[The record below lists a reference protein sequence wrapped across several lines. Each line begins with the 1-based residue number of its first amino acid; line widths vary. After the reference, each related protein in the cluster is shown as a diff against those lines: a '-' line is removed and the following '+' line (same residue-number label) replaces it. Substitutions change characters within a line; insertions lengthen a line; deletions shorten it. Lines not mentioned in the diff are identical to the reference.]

1 MSTVAGELTVL
12 RHLLQVVIIPPKWS
26 PDGKIPEMIEPFRY
40 NRFAENRLV
49 GEKAA
54 ASVGS

>member
-1 MSTVAGELTVL
+1 MVAEGT
-12 RHLLQVVIIPPKWS
+12 
-26 PDGKIPEMIEPFRY
+26 PEMIKPFRY
-40 NRFAENRLV
+40 NRFMENRLV

>member
-1 MSTVAGELTVL
+1 
-12 RHLLQVVIIPPKWS
+12 
-26 PDGKIPEMIEPFRY
+26 MIEPFRY

>member
-1 MSTVAGELTVL
+1 MVKASPASGYNTAQMVAN
-12 RHLLQVVIIPPKWS
+12 
-26 PDGKIPEMIEPFRY
+26 GKTPEMIEPFRY

>member
-1 MSTVAGELTVL
+1 
-12 RHLLQVVIIPPKWS
+12 
-26 PDGKIPEMIEPFRY
+26 MIEPFRY
-40 NRFAENRLV
+40 NRFAENRLL